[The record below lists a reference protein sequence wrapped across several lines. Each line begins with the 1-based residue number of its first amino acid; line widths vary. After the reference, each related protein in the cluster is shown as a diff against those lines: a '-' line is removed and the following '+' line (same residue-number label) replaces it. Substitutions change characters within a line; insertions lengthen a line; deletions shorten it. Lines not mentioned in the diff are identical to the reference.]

1 MAPQCGRAPQTSSQS
16 PMNASTGGSEAHS
29 NVTTRVHGTVQ
40 HGRPH
45 WLRYLGTGKFGK
57 DPSEWSATHGY
68 HIKRK
73 LSITS
78 KRSSFQDQSIVGD
91 LLHFSP
97 RVVVVCGPLAPSIV
111 ESIKLTFGR
120 VVVTIVGPQKHM
132 FRVAPVVHHINAIFS

>member
-1 MAPQCGRAPQTSSQS
+1 
-16 PMNASTGGSEAHS
+16 MNASTGGSEAHS

-45 WLRYLGTGKFGK
+45 WLRYLGTARGKSNPLK
-57 DPSEWSATHGY
+57 TVSACITN
-68 HIKRK
+68 